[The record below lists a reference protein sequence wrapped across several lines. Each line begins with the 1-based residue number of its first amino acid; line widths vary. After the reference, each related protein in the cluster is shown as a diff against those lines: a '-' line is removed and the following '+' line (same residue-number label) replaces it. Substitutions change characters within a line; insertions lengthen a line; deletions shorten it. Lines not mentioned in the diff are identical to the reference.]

1 MLKTLLIILLG
12 IYFILN
18 GLNHLFNTK
27 ILEEYAAKRQL
38 LEPRLAVILS
48 GLLLIFGGAALMI
61 EEVRL
66 IGVYALCFFLLMATL
81 MIHRFWV
88 ETNPND
94 RMLEGMNF
102 TKNLA
107 IAVELLYIG
116 YYS

>member
-1 MLKTLLIILLG
+1 MLKTLLITLLG
-12 IYFILN
+12 LYFILN

-27 ILEEYAAKRQL
+27 MLEEYAAKRQL
-38 LEPRLAVILS
+38 FEPRLAVLLS
-48 GLLLIFGGAALMI
+48 GVLLIVGGVTLMI

-81 MIHRFWV
+81 MIHRFWA
-88 ETNPND
+88 ETDKYD
-94 RMLEGMNF
+94 RMMEGMNF

-116 YYS
+116 NYS